1 MAFELC
7 ELLKELKVLKVKEV
21 LPVMDMLGLPDA
33 VHGLGGDGCAIAQ

>member
-21 LPVMDMLGLPDA
+21 LPAMDMLILPNA
-33 VHGLGGDGCAIAQ
+33 AHGLGGEGCAAQ